1 MLDELDTA
9 LLQLLRDNPRVGVLE
24 LSRLAGVARGTI
36 SARLERMHKAGVIT
50 GYGPDIDLVAAGYPV
65 LAFVTLE
72 IAQGRLEDV
81 EALLRG
87 IPGVLDAYA
96 TTGTSDVVC
105 RVAAASNDRLQR
117 TLLELNR
124 SDAIRRSTSV
134 VVLSTVVAPRA
145 LPLLLEDERP
155 RSRRVS
161 AGGPRGG
168 T

>member
-72 IAQGRLEDV
+72 IAQGRLDDV

-134 VVLSTVVAPRA
+134 VVLSTVVPPRV
-145 LPLLLEDERP
+145 LPLLLDDERP
-155 RSRRVS
+155 RSRRAA
-161 AGGPRGG
+161 AGGPRSG